1 MPKKETKTLI
11 SIILFL
17 DIISI
22 GVFLLLYLNTK
33 NLVAESINKEND
45 IKLELI
51 REDGSTMMKED
62 LALAKKYQ
70 EKIHS
75 YIIPKA
81 GTVDFIKVLEEMV
94 SNSGL
99 KSNIKT
105 VVNQAYDKGNSVGT
119 ENLKIN
125 MDVIG
130 EWKNI
135 QFFLSLL
142 ENYPL
147 KIDIQKVSFNKLS
160 DSFISSKKM
169 VSWVGGFEFTVVKF
183 K

>member
-1 MPKKETKTLI
+1 
-11 SIILFL
+11 
-17 DIISI
+17 
-22 GVFLLLYLNTK
+22 
-33 NLVAESINKEND
+33 
-45 IKLELI
+45 
-51 REDGSTMMKED
+51 
-62 LALAKKYQ
+62 
-70 EKIHS
+70 
-75 YIIPKA
+75 
-81 GTVDFIKVLEEMV
+81 MV